1 MPIFTRLLSDQ
12 KKQNGREDLQEN
24 TKGHAFPPPA
34 ASCITLG
41 KRTGSVWEG
50 GTVSPRKS
58 KQSPHSC
65 IQINNFSEKKDVPLK
80 ATELSECIYNRA
92 EVLEPTSEMNFPN
105 AIPCFSLQHGTVLEH
120 VNHLL
125 VTPTEL
131 EVSRSAPSA
140 KNRLS
145 MHITK
150 RQLTQ
155 SRPPYTPKCA
165 LCGC

>member
-1 MPIFTRLLSDQ
+1 M
-12 KKQNGREDLQEN
+12 
-24 TKGHAFPPPA
+24 
-34 ASCITLG
+34 
-41 KRTGSVWEG
+41 
-50 GTVSPRKS
+50 
-58 KQSPHSC
+58 
-65 IQINNFSEKKDVPLK
+65 PLK